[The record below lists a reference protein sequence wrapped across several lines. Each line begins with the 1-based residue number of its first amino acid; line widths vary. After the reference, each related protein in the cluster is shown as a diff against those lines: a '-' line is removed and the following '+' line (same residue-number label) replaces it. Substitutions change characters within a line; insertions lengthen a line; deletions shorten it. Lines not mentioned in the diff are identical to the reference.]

1 MDIGFLVGDWEVDTG
16 FLVGVLGDKS
26 ELEVDP
32 GWLLAGCDMKG
43 RYWVSENS
51 MGVSYKPELGRMFNV
66 HPSRSKTTQ

>member
-32 GWLLAGCDMKG
+32 GWLAGWLA
-43 RYWVSENS
+43 VI
-51 MGVSYKPELGRMFNV
+51 
-66 HPSRSKTTQ
+66 